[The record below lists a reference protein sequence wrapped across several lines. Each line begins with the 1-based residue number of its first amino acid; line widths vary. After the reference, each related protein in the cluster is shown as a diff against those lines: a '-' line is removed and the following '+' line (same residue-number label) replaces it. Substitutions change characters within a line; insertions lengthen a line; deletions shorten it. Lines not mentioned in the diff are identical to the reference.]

1 MSSNDPTGRTALLSL
16 LGPAFVAGVAYLDP
30 GNVAANI
37 TAGSTFGFLLL
48 WVVLAGNII
57 AWVVQ
62 YLSASLGIVTGQSLP
77 EVLGERMRSRGWRLA
92 YWLQGEIVAMATDI
106 AEVVGGAIALNLLW
120 NIPLWLGGVIVG
132 VISVALLGVHGRFG
146 AKPFERLIVMFLLVI
161 AVGFGTSLIGHAV
174 DPAAFASGLVPHF
187 KGFDSLLLAAAILGA
202 TVMPHAIY
210 AHSGFSRDR
219 IDAAK
224 AVPIERL
231 RSATRID
238 VTLALLIAGAINIA
252 LLVIGAVPL
261 AGRTDTDTLDGAYA
275 NLVAVDGNTVAT
287 LFAVGLLASSLASTA
302 VGAYAGAEIMHGLIR
317 RSVAPLLRRTITVV
331 PAVVLLAVGVEP
343 TNALILSQVV
353 LSWGI
358 PFAIIPL
365 IALTGNRDVM
375 GDHISNGIV
384 RLLAGAATVL
394 VVVVNGGLVAVG
406 LGV

>member
-1 MSSNDPTGRTALLSL
+1 MSARPSTNRTALLSL

-37 TAGSTFGFLLL
+37 TAGSKLGFLLV

-62 YLSASLGIVTGQSLP
+62 YLSASLGIVTGKSLP

-92 YWLQGEIVAMATDI
+92 YWVQGEIVAMATDV
-106 AEVVGGAIALNLLW
+106 AEVVGGAIALNLLGG
-120 NIPLWLGGVIVG
+120 IPLWLGGIIVG
-132 VISVALLGVHGRFG
+132 AVSIALLGVHGRFG
-146 AKPFERLIVMFLLVI
+146 AKPFERLIVLFLVVI
-161 AVGFGTSLIGHAV
+161 AIGFGASLIGHTV
-174 DPAAFASGLVPHF
+174 DPAAFTAGLVPRF

-219 IDAAK
+219 IDAA
-224 AVPIERL
+224 ASVSIPRL
-231 RSATRID
+231 RQATRID
-238 VTLALLIAGAINIA
+238 VSLALIIAGAINVV
-252 LLVIGAVPL
+252 LLVIGAVVL
-261 AGRTDTDTLDGAYA
+261 AGRDDTDTLDGAFT
-275 NLVAVDGNTVAT
+275 NLLTVDGPAVAT

-317 RSVAPLLRRTITVV
+317 RRVAPILRRTVTVV
-331 PAVVLLAVGVEP
+331 PAVVLLAIGIEP
-343 TNALILSQVV
+343 TSALILSQVV

-365 IALTGNRDVM
+365 IAVTGNRDVM
-375 GDHISNGIV
+375 GEHVSNGVI
-384 RLLAGAATVL
+384 RALAGAATVL
-394 VVVVNGGLVAVG
+394 VVVVNGGLVALS